1 MYKSGAIA
9 PDKILTATLVIGQ
22 PKLNAQY
29 IAEYESNTL
38 KPLLDMQSR
47 GEIKIVTFGELIE
60 EWKTKYN
67 SAPHLILANTTAV
80 AEDEAVAP
88 SGFVLAQNYPNPFNP
103 ATTIRFSLPQREHV
117 TLKVFDVTGREVAT
131 LMESGMNA
139 GEHAVKFNA
148 SNLPSGVYFYRLTAG
163 QFNQTR
169 KALLMK

>member
-67 SAPHLILANTTAV
+67 SVPHLILANTTAV
-80 AEDEAVAP
+80 AEDEAGAP
-88 SGFVLAQNYPNPFNP
+88 SGFALAQNYPNPFNP
-103 ATTIRFSLPQREHV
+103 ATTIRFSLPQREQM
-117 TLKVFDVTGREVAT
+117 TLRVFDVNGREVAT
-131 LMESGMNA
+131 LVEGEFNA
-139 GEHAVKFNA
+139 GAHKVIFDATG
-148 SNLPSGVYFYRLTAG
+148 LPNGVYFYRIKTKSSS
-163 QFNQTR
+163 QTR
-169 KALLMK
+169 KAVLLR